1 MNLST
6 QVRTLFERRGAAS
19 YFGEP
24 VSMLE
29 HALQAAHF
37 AREEGAPAALVVAA
51 LLHDVGHLVDDVPD
65 DINDWKVDAHHEN
78 VGRAWLANYFG
89 PEVYEPVALHVAA
102 KRYLCA
108 TDPSYFAKLSSA
120 SVHTLSLQG
129 GPMTP
134 AEVSAFTELPYG
146 PAAVRVRRWDDRG
159 KIGTFR
165 APGLEHYLDLIES
178 IAARPSSRG

>member
-1 MNLST
+1 MSLTS
-6 QVRTLFERRGAAS
+6 QIKMLFERRGAGS

-37 AREEGAPAALVVAA
+37 AREDGAPPALVVAA
-51 LLHDVGHLVDDVPD
+51 LLHDIGHLVEEVPA
-65 DINDWKVDAHHEN
+65 DINDWKIDAHHEN

-108 TDPSYFAKLSSA
+108 TDPSYFAKLSPA

-129 GPMTP
+129 GPMTA
-134 AEVSAFTELPYG
+134 AEASVFAQLPYG
-146 PAAVRVRRWDDRG
+146 PAAVRVRHCDDRG
-159 KIGTFR
+159 KIGAFR
-165 APGLEHYLDLIES
+165 APGLEHYLDLVEAT
-178 IAARPSSRG
+178 AARPSSRD